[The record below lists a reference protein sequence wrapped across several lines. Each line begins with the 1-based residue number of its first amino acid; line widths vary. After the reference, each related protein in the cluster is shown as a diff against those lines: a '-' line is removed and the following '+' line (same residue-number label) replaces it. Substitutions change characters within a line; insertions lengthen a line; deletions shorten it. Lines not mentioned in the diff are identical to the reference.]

1 MIRTFVTYRISDG
14 ELIDLSLN
22 PPSIQGGNF
31 SSLFFDSDIEYD
43 LSNYDWDKINLTFVQ
58 KTNIS
63 IRILTKLQFLSKFTL
78 QERIAIREAAKTDPI
93 VYDILELLNL
103 STEVNLDDPICI
115 QSVQYFYSVNLLS
128 NQRVSEILG

>member
-58 KTNIS
+58 KINIS